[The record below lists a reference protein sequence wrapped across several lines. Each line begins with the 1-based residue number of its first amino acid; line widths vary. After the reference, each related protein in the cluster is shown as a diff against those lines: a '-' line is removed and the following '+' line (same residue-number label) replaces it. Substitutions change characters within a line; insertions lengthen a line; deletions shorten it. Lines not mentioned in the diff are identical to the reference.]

1 MLTFAQILVMHKLT
15 FFLLFTAN
23 ILHAQYGVYT
33 EQNLVY
39 GTAVNYA
46 GVTETLTLDLYKP
59 INDGNTS
66 RPLLVLVHG
75 GSWLNGCSAGMNWL
89 ATRMCARG
97 YAVASVNYRKGWHKD
112 DSVSNPFDTGVLYAA
127 DSAEVI
133 RAMYRGSQDV
143 RGAIRWLKARN
154 GIDSTCKNTVLVGG
168 ESAGAYISLMVG
180 LLDRTEEK
188 PITCGELPNAVTP
201 QASLCQCYDL
211 NCIQQNIGPL
221 TPDELAR
228 PDLGPIDG
236 TLNLNGENA
245 RVIGVIDLFGG
256 LPAEAIPNNWLQ
268 GPDTPALYL
277 YHQTCDGVV
286 PFGYG
291 IPTSTIS
298 ANCNLGFTPWHTNLP
313 HTVGSGSLA
322 NYFATL
328 PNPPL
333 YTTDFL
339 PCDPFNPAL
348 ALFECI
354 RYSQNGAYHFAHNPN
369 QRAEKIAMFFEPVIE
384 GIDCQ
389 SVSASNPEN
398 NISFEMWPNP
408 FEETLN
414 LSSDQAI
421 TELCLYDAMGRM
433 VLRLNAEARSGEHR
447 WTGLPKL
454 PSGVYVAVLHNQSG
468 ATGRKVVIRN

>member
-1 MLTFAQILVMHKLT
+1 MHKLL
-15 FFLLFTAN
+15 FVLLFATN
-23 ILHAQYGVYT
+23 LLHAQYAVYT
-33 EQNLVY
+33 EKNLVY
-39 GTAVNYA
+39 GTAVNYL
-46 GVTETLTLDLYKP
+46 GISDTLTLDLYKP
-59 INDGNTS
+59 INDGNTT

-75 GSWLNGCSAGMNWL
+75 GSWLNGCSTGMDWL

-112 DSVSNPFDTGVLYAA
+112 DFVANPFDSGVLYAA
-127 DSAEVI
+127 DTAEII

-154 GIDSTCKNTVLVGG
+154 SIDSTCKNTVLVGG

-180 LLDRTEEK
+180 LLDRPEEK
-188 PITCGELPNAVTP
+188 PVTCGALASAVPP
-201 QASLCQCYDL
+201 QMDLCQCYDL
-211 NCIQQNIGPL
+211 NCVQQNYGPPS
-221 TPDELAR
+221 TFNIQR
-228 PDLGPIDG
+228 PDLGSIEG
-236 TLNLNGENA
+236 TLNLNGEDA
-245 RVIGVIDLFGG
+245 RVVGVIDLFGG
-256 LPAEAIPNNWLQ
+256 LPAEAIPNNWIQ

-291 IPTSTIS
+291 IPSATIS

-313 HTVGSGSLA
+313 HTVGSGTLA
-322 NYFATL
+322 TYFATL

-339 PCDPFNPAL
+339 ACDPFNPAL

-354 RYSQNGAYHFAHNPN
+354 RFSQNGAYHYAHNPD
-369 QRAEKIAMFFEPVIE
+369 QRAEKIAMFFAPVLQ
-384 GIDCQ
+384 GISCQ
-389 SVSASNPEN
+389 DVSANEAPSNV
-398 NISFEMWPNP
+398 SFEIWPNP

-414 LSSDQAI
+414 VYSQEEAK
-421 TELCLYDAMGRM
+421 ELRLYDAMGRL
-433 VLRLNAEARSGEHR
+433 VLRVDAEARSGEHR

-454 PSGVYVAVLHNQSG
+454 PAGVYVAVLQTVSG